1 MSSQYK
7 TDWFNSFLRKNG
19 DIMKIK
25 DCDKIHKDFKG
36 VVNGVRYVLV
46 YDEKHGTIS
55 VPINSFVAG
64 KYSVGV
70 LWTI

>member
-1 MSSQYK
+1 MNDK
-7 TDWFNSFLRKNG
+7 TCN
-19 DIMKIK
+19 
-25 DCDKIHKDFKG
+25 KIHKDFKG

-70 LWTI
+70 L